1 MKKNITIN
9 LCGRLYNID
18 EDAYELL
25 RNYIDSLRSYFGKQ
39 RGGEEIADDIEERI
53 AELLDEL
60 KEHSIEAITIEHIQ
74 SIIRRVGNPD
84 EMDTPHDTDEID
96 AETTEGRQEQHSM
109 FSKRLYRN
117 PHDKKLTGVISG
129 IAAYLNTDS
138 LWCRLG
144 FVGIMMFFWLTGLHQ
159 MFWMLTL
166 VYIVMAVLMPVAE
179 TPEERLR
186 MKGHRVTPE
195 TLSKEVTEEA
205 DRQYETRRS
214 ERNQSLISSFFSTIF
229 TMIGFLFR
237 WFVYALGFLM
247 VLVCVACVVALAS
260 IFIAPET
267 SLNHSVYMSEL
278 FQTALPTLR
287 PTFIVLAVSSFI
299 VLLITAYSII
309 HSLLSEFKQLPVM
322 SYAQRIVLLVIWVIA
337 VIVSLV
343 AGTILIPRIIKIE
356 HQLEEKRIVES
367 RLEDI
372 HDGIY
377 IQKHEWDFLKENGW
391 RILNA
396 EGCNDRFTAHG
407 EYYMMGQ
414 EGNRYLDCY
423 DKHHRQRYRAE
434 RTDSIMPGI
443 YQLSVAARADGR
455 GAYVYMITDGKKRL
469 MEIPATG
476 NTGGDIWEHA
486 KTKWNNLK
494 SKGKPVDEETKLL
507 ADVNAFNGYGWNRL
521 VFDSIVVKVP
531 TTISYGLCSDP
542 SFTGKTWLGH
552 WFSACDFVVEEVESV
567 SETKKK

>member
-18 EDAYELL
+18 EDAYDLL

-39 RGGEEIADDIEERI
+39 QGGEEIADDIEERI

-60 KEHSIEAITIEHIQ
+60 KERDIEAITIDHVQ
-74 SIIRRVGNPD
+74 DIIKRVGNPD
-84 EMDTPHDTDEID
+84 EMDTPHDTDESD
-96 AETTEGRQEQHSM
+96 DKTTENRQEQHSL

-117 PHDKKLTGVISG
+117 PNDKKLTGVLSG
-129 IAAYLNTDS
+129 IAAYLNVDS
-138 LWCRLG
+138 LWCRLV
-144 FVGIMMFFWLTGLHQ
+144 FVGIMMFFWLTGLRQ
-159 MFWMLTL
+159 VFWMLTL
-166 VYIVMAVLMPVAE
+166 VYIVMAVLMPVAG

-195 TLSKEVTEEA
+195 TLRKEVTEEA

-214 ERNQSLISSFFSTIF
+214 EGNRSLISSFFSTIF

-260 IFIAPET
+260 VFIAPET

-287 PTFIVLAVSSFI
+287 PAFIVLAVSSFI

-322 SYAQRIVLLVIWVIA
+322 SYAQRVVLLIIWVVA

-356 HQLEEKRIVES
+356 HKLEEKRVVES
-367 RLEDI
+367 RLEDT

-377 IQKHEWDFLKENGW
+377 IEKEEWDFLNENGW

-396 EGCNDRFTAHG
+396 EGCNDRFTAYG
-407 EYYMMGQ
+407 EYYVSGS

-434 RTDSIMPGI
+434 RTDSIMPGT
-443 YQLSVAARADGR
+443 YRLSVAARADGR
-455 GAYVYMITDGKKRL
+455 GVYVYMITNGKKRL
-469 MEIPATG
+469 IEIPANG
-476 NTGGDIWEHA
+476 NTGGDIWESA
-486 KTKWNNLK
+486 KDKLDNLE
-494 SKGKPVDEETKLL
+494 SKGKDVDEETRCL
-507 ADVNAFNGYGWNRL
+507 ADVNDSNGYGWSRL
-521 VFDSIVVKVP
+521 VFDSIVVKTP

-542 SFTGKTWLGH
+542 SFTWKSWIGH
-552 WFSACDFVVEEVESV
+552 WFSACDFVLEEVG
-567 SETKKK
+567 TG